1 MGALKTL
8 AITGSAVLLLGAG
21 AVVGDSLFR
30 TAAED
35 HVAGQLQ
42 AELGLAQPPTVELGG
57 VPFSAVLVTRK
68 LPSASASAVDVPLEI
83 SGVQVSLDRVSAE
96 GTGLVLGNGQ
106 VVVSRATGEAMLGY
120 PALTSLAGVPVEAGD
135 EPGRVQVSYTA
146 DLFGRELVAVVSAVP
161 ALEESGDRL
170 DLTGPEISIA
180 GIELGPDVADRI
192 ISLLVKPIKFE
203 LPYGLMPQAIS
214 ADSAGLTLELAAD
227 NLVVP
232 LG

>member
-1 MGALKTL
+1 MGALKAL
-8 AITGSAVLLLGAG
+8 AITGSALLIVGAG

-30 TAAED
+30 TAAQD
-35 HVAGQLQ
+35 HVAAQLQ
-42 AELGLAQPPTVELGG
+42 SELGLAQPPTVELGG
-57 VPFSAVLVTRK
+57 VPFSAVLVTRT

-83 SGVQVSLDRVSAE
+83 SGVEVSLDRVSAQ
-96 GTGLVLGNGQ
+96 GTDLVLGSEQ
-106 VVVSRATGEAMLGY
+106 VVVSKATGEATLGY
-120 PALTSLAGVPVEAGD
+120 PGLTSLAGVPVEAGD

-146 DLFGRELVAVVSAVP
+146 DLFGRELVAVVSAIPSV
-161 ALEESGDRL
+161 EESGDLL
-170 DLTGPEISIA
+170 DLDSPQISIA
-180 GIELGPDVADRI
+180 GIELSQDVADRI

-203 LPYGLMPQAIS
+203 LPYGLTVQQIT